1 MATSPTDAQ
10 TTTEEDV
17 SMNSLIQKGFNSQ
30 SPKPKALGI
39 GGSPRKNGNS
49 DILLD
54 RILKGAGENKIIV
67 DKVQLREFQYQA
79 CIGCERCRKDRICT
93 GLKDGMSLLYPRIF
107 ESQGLILVSPTHNYN
122 VTAWMKAFIDRLYCF
137 YNFDDNRP
145 RGWSSRLADQGR
157 KAVLAAVCEQA
168 DKDDMGFTLGAMRR
182 PLEALGYEIIGELP
196 VFGIFDR
203 AKVKEKKDI
212 LIAASELGANMA
224 KSFML

>member
-1 MATSPTDAQ
+1 MLASQ
-10 TTTEEDV
+10 TTNEEDV
-17 SMNSLIQKGFNSQ
+17 SMNSFDALIQKGFNDQ

-49 DILLD
+49 DVLLEH
-54 RILKGAGENKIIV
+54 ILKGVRENKIIG

-79 CIGCERCRKDRICT
+79 CIGCERCRKDKICT

-145 RGWSSRLADQGR
+145 RGWSSQLADQGR
-157 KAVLAAVCEQA
+157 KAVLAAVCEQV
-168 DKDDMGFTLGAMRR
+168 DKNDMGFTLEAMRL
-182 PLEALGYEIIGELP
+182 PLKALGYEIVGELP
-196 VFGIFDR
+196 VFGIFDK
-203 AKVKEKKDI
+203 AKVKEKKEV
-212 LIAASELGANMA
+212 LISASNLGADLA
-224 KSFML
+224 KSLLR